1 MLKELVEISYQNGFF
16 DEVTEDVLN
25 DEEQFNALVD
35 AFVKEVVNR
44 VGIVNELR
52 KKRVI
57 RGKKLK
63 LRVIC
68 PQNKRYVP
76 SKKQCVR
83 VSGQQRMLK
92 KRAMRK
98 AAIKKRGKKAMLL
111 RKRIKSMRKRKA
123 MGLRRGR

>member
-16 DEVTEDVLN
+16 DEVTEDGLN

-35 AFVKEVVNR
+35 AFVKEVVNNI
-44 VGIVNELR
+44 GIVNELR

-98 AAIKKRGKKAMLL
+98 AAIKKRGKKAMIL
-111 RKRIKSMRKRKA
+111 RKRIKSLRKRKA

>member
-68 PQNKRYVP
+68 PRNKRYVP

-98 AAIKKRGKKAMLL
+98 AAIKKRGKKAMIL
-111 RKRIKSMRKRKA
+111 RKRIKSLRKRKA